1 MFVIVLNVFIDIMMI
16 VIISCIIV
24 LNYGVLDFVNFV
36 NKWLNGNNFF
46 LVIVYGMC
54 ILVIV

>member
-1 MFVIVLNVFIDIMMI
+1 MMI
-16 VIISCIIV
+16 VIISWIIV